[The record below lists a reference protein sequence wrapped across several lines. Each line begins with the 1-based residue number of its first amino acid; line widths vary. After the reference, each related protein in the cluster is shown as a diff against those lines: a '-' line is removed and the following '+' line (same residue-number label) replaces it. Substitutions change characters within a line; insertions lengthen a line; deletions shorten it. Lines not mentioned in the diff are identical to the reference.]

1 MGAEWNKETLND
13 PSSLKQGFVGSDSL
27 PGTPRPAREARKQ
40 GGDPRAV
47 RGRQYRTAPRHHAHP
62 GLRLDDHS
70 DFGLNWSPSLNASQ
84 TLGEYFTVKAGIAR
98 AFKAPN
104 LYQSNPNYLLYTRG
118 NGCPIQTSS
127 GGCYLVGNENLD
139 AETSVN
145 KELGIEFRRD
155 GWVAGLTYFRND
167 YKNKI
172 VAPLDVM
179 GQTGTGNN
187 ILQWSNAKKA
197 VVEGL
202 EGNLL
207 VPCTRT

>member
-1 MGAEWNKETLND
+1 MRCTWRTISNCA
-13 PSSLKQGFVGSDSL
+13 
-27 PGTPRPAREARKQ
+27 PAPCS
-40 GGDPRAV
+40 PRA
-47 RGRQYRTAPRHHAHP
+47 
-62 GLRLDDHS
+62 RLDDHS

-104 LYQSNPNYLLYTRG
+104 LYQSKPELPALYPWQRL
-118 NGCPIQTSS
+118 PDPDQQRRLH
-127 GGCYLVGNENLD
+127 LVGNENLD